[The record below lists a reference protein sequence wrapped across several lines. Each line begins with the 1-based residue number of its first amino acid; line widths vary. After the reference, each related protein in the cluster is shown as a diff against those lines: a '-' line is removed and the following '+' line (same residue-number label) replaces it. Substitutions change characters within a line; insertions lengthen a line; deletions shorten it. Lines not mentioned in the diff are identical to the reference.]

1 MLAGRMKLNHFL
13 IVLVLVLAG
22 GTAVVALTCDFSGD
36 ERTVA
41 APEPGPPK
49 PAPPRVSPN
58 QTPDPSPAPA
68 PVPAGGPSERP
79 VDVAVMQWRGKNLG
93 AAKKKDVTKGK
104 PFKVNV
110 YQDAG
115 KSEVNRVKLDLDRD
129 DKFDEKWTFD
139 GDSITRQVA
148 PNDDESY
155 TETYVWSGD
164 AWVKS

>member
-1 MLAGRMKLNHFL
+1 MLAGKMKLNHFL
-13 IVLVLVLAG
+13 IIAGLVLAG
-22 GTAVVALTCDFSGD
+22 AVAAVALTCDFSGD
-36 ERTVA
+36 DRVVREL
-41 APEPGPPK
+41 PK
-49 PAPPRVSPN
+49 PAAVKPAPQPGA
-58 QTPDPSPAPA
+58 SPAPSPEPA
-68 PVPAGGPSERP
+68 AAGGPAERP

-93 AAKKKDVTKGK
+93 EEKKKDVTKGR

-115 KSEVNRVKLDLDRD
+115 KSEVNRAKVDLDRD

-139 GDSITRQVA
+139 GESITRQVA

-155 TETYVWSGD
+155 TETYVWNGE